1 MSVEGIMLT
10 YHKTTE
16 KEKYVITEW
25 KYPGEYAVYDSTPYE
40 EQKKRGFGFAN
51 PANHFY
57 SFYDETALVGFI
69 NLYEEKTEIFFGIGV
84 NPDCCGEGYG
94 QQMTKTACEISKELF
109 GKKPLYLE
117 VRTWNKRAVSCYQ
130 KAGFVIK
137 GEPIRQTTS
146 AGEGVF
152 YHMVQEME

>member
-1 MSVEGIMLT
+1 M
-10 YHKTTE
+10 
-16 KEKYVITEW
+16 
-25 KYPGEYAVYDSTPYE
+25 
-40 EQKKRGFGFAN
+40 KRKQR
-51 PANHFY
+51 
-57 SFYDETALVGFI
+57 S
-69 NLYEEKTEIFFGIGV
+69 FFGIGV
-84 NPDCCGEGYG
+84 NPDCCSEGYG
-94 QQMTKTACEISKELF
+94 QQMTKTACEISKVLF
-109 GKKPLYLE
+109 GTKPLYLE

>member
-1 MSVEGIMLT
+1 MLT

-16 KEKYVITEW
+16 KEKCFITEW
-25 KYPGEYAVYDSTPYE
+25 KYPGEYAVYNSVPYE

-69 NLYEEKTEIFFGIGV
+69 NLYEEETEIFFGIGV

-109 GKKPLYLE
+109 GKKSGQLL
-117 VRTWNKRAVSCYQ
+117 S
-130 KAGFVIK
+130 K
-137 GEPIRQTTS
+137 GGLCDQR
-146 AGEGVF
+146 
-152 YHMVQEME
+152 